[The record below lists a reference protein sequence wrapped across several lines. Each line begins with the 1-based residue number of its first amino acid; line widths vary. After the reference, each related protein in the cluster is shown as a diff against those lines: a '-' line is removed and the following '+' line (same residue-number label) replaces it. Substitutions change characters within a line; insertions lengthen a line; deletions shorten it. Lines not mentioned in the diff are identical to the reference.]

1 MKNQGLQYAREL
13 LLQLE
18 KFLNL
23 KEHRNSQNENW
34 MLEFSRWITNS
45 AASTGESSEHSGE
58 GMTDILIGMHLVN
71 IANLLKKE
79 QNRFVTKS
87 PFSTFMDFQFLFV
100 LNEHGDMTKSQ
111 LISANNME
119 MSSGIEVINRLKKF
133 GWIEEK
139 QNPKDKRSKLIF
151 VSREGWIILDKFRS
165 SGMDIY
171 KSYSIEL
178 DTTEKSDVLQSLELL
193 NALNG

>member
-1 MKNQGLQYAREL
+1 MQKQGLQYASEL

-18 KFLNL
+18 KFLDL
-23 KEHRNSQNENW
+23 KKLNKSKNENW
-34 MLEFSRWITNS
+34 MLEFSRWIINS
-45 AASTGESSEHSGE
+45 AASTGEPSAHSGE

-79 QNRFVTKS
+79 QNRFVAES

-111 LISANNME
+111 LISTNNME

-139 QNPKDKRSKLIF
+139 QNPEDKRSKLIF
-151 VSREGWIILDKFRS
+151 VTHEGRIILGKFRS
-165 SGMDIY
+165 IGMDIY
-171 KSYSIEL
+171 KSYSVDF
-178 DTTEKSDVLQSLELL
+178 DTTEKSAVLKSLELL